1 MNLATTLAVKRQDA
15 CPHTSRVVI
24 GTHGIERQICE
35 SCGHVSFAFRGG
47 ELSDVD
53 RIFFTE
59 QPHAAGIL
67 EAIEHYD
74 FFGACKVPE

>member
-15 CPHTSRVVI
+15 CPHASRVVI

-35 SCGHVSFAFRGG
+35 SCGHVSFAFTGG

-53 RIFFTE
+53 RDRFARPVDQLTAS
-59 QPHAAGIL
+59 QN
-67 EAIEHYD
+67 
-74 FFGACKVPE
+74 